1 MSTSSF
7 SLIRRLEQ
15 LISQVEKLKRQPASV
30 LGTCIVSRSTN
41 QSILNNASTAIS
53 FDTEVVDT
61 ANMWAIGTPTVVIIP
76 VNGIYLIHGCIRFE
90 STMVA
95 TGVRQTGIFAGAD
108 LIGVQRVPAIAGEAT
123 IVEATA
129 HRNIAAGTQ
138 ITLQARHTAGVAI
151 NAEFAAQYS
160 PYLSVRRVA

>member
-1 MSTSSF
+1 M
-7 SLIRRLEQ
+7 IRKLEQ

-30 LGTCIVSRSTN
+30 LGTCIVYRSTN

-61 ANMWAIGTPTVVIIP
+61 ANMWTNIGTPTVVFIP
-76 VNGIYLIHGCIRFE
+76 VDGIYLIHGCIRFK
-90 STMVA
+90 STMLA

-129 HRNIAAGTQ
+129 HRNLVAGTQ